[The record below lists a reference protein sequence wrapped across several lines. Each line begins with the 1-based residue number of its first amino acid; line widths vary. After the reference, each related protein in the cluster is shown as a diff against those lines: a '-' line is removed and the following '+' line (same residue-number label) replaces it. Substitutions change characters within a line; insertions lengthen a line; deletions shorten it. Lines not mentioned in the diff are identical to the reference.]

1 MDIDGR
7 REDWLQ
13 RVRALREA
21 GAIDDADEHALIR
34 QYDERAQ
41 RLREELAK
49 LVPEYRRR
57 LSRDGEAP
65 ENRWLADI
73 AEAMGRRDGEE
84 TRQAL
89 AALERRA

>member
-1 MDIDGR
+1 MDSEQR
-7 REDWLQ
+7 REQWLE
-13 RVRALREA
+13 RVRSLREA

-41 RLREELAK
+41 RLREELAQ

-57 LSRDGEAP
+57 LSSEGEVPA
-65 ENRWLADI
+65 NRWLADT